1 MTVSEYNRGKSV
13 SDLEIK
19 DWTAGTL
26 KNLRPDSTWID
37 DRFNP

>member
-1 MTVSEYNRGKSV
+1 MTLSEYNRGKSV

-26 KNLRPDSTWID
+26 KNLELYKLEL
-37 DRFNP
+37 